1 MKKFFQTVNI
11 EVEVDAIA
19 QNLLN
24 QMVPST
30 TSEDVVEAIIS
41 RALAQD
47 TSALGYIHN
56 AMLGHKAESKLFVD
70 YIYTI
75 KSYKVYGYWTPESIE
90 KNDTVYGTVETATII
105 AINPYSD
112 NPVRIRY
119 GVPQKDGSWRQEERW
134 VNYENIVD
142 CLYPENSEER

>member
-11 EVEVDAIA
+11 EVEVDVIA
-19 QNLLN
+19 QQLLK

-47 TSALGYIHN
+47 TNALGYIHN
-56 AMLGHKAESKLFVD
+56 AMLGHKPESKLFVD

-75 KSYKVYGYWTPESIE
+75 KNIRVYGYWTPESIE
-90 KNDTVYGTVETATII
+90 KNDTVYGNVETATIL

-112 NPVRIRY
+112 TPVCIRY
-119 GVPQKDGSWRQEERW
+119 GVPQKDGSWLQVRRW
-134 VNYENIVD
+134 VCYEDIVD
-142 CLYPENSEER
+142 RLYPVDGLH